1 MIAEVEVQKAI
12 RARLIGDPAV
22 LALVPLTHVL
32 DTNQRPA
39 PMPSIILGESQSV
52 DEGTSLKRAH
62 TRIYHT
68 LHLWARE
75 PSLER
80 AKIIGAA
87 VVSALRMARLA
98 LPEGLHC
105 ADLRVA
111 SQRFLRD
118 PDGEHSHGV
127 VTLEILVTE
136 VRP

>member
-1 MIAEVEVQKAI
+1 MNAEMEVQKAI
-12 RARLIGDPAV
+12 RARLVSDETV
-22 LALVPLTHVL
+22 RSLVPVTHVL

-52 DEGTSLKRAH
+52 DEGTSLKRTH
-62 TRIYHT
+62 TRIYHS

-80 AKIIGAA
+80 SKSLGAA
-87 VVSALRMARLA
+87 VAKAMRNGRLA

-105 ADLRVA
+105 ADLRV
-111 SQRFLRD
+111 SGQRFLRD

-136 VRP
+136 TQP

>member
-1 MIAEVEVQKAI
+1 MTPELEVQKAI
-12 RARLIGDPAV
+12 RARLVSNQTVI
-22 LALVPLTHVL
+22 ALVPATHVL

-52 DEGTSLKRAH
+52 DEGTSLKRSH

-80 AKIIGAA
+80 SKAIGGAIAA
-87 VVSALRMARLA
+87 AMRAGRLA
-98 LPEGLHC
+98 LPQGLHC

-111 SQRFLRD
+111 GQRFMRD

-127 VTLEILVTE
+127 LTVEILVTE
-136 VRP
+136 VRS

>member
-1 MIAEVEVQKAI
+1 MNAEMEVQKAI
-12 RARLIGDPAV
+12 RTRLVSDET
-22 LALVPLTHVL
+22 LRNLVPVAHVL

-52 DEGTSLKRAH
+52 DEGTSLKRTH
-62 TRIYHT
+62 TRIYHS

-75 PSLER
+75 PSLVR
-80 AKIIGAA
+80 SKAIGAA
-87 VVSALRMARLA
+87 VAAAMRTGRLA

-105 ADLRVA
+105 ADLRV
-111 SQRFLRD
+111 SGQRFLRD

-136 VRP
+136 TQP